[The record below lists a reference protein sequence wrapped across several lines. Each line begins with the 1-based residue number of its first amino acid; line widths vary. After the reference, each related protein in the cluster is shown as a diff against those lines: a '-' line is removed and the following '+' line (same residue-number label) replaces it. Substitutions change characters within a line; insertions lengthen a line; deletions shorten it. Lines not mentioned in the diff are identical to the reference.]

1 MTRDDILSFLKAH
14 KQELRQGYGVTQM
27 GLFGSYARQAENE
40 DSDIDIV
47 VEFEADKKTLRNFFG
62 FKRYLEEN
70 LGNSVDLGIE
80 SALKPIVRNAVTK
93 DIIYV

>member
-14 KQELRQGYGVTQM
+14 QQEMRRGYGVKRI

-40 DSDIDIV
+40 DTDIDIV
-47 VEFEADKKTLRNFFG
+47 VEFEADKKNLPNFFG

-80 SALKPIVRNAVTK
+80 SALKPIVRNAVKK

>member
-14 KQELRQGYGVTQM
+14 KQEMRRGYGVKRI

-47 VEFEADKKTLRNFFG
+47 VEFEADKKTYGISSGLNDILR
-62 FKRYLEEN
+62 KT
-70 LGNSVDLGIE
+70 SGIL
-80 SALKPIVRNAVTK
+80 SIWASRVH
-93 DIIYV
+93 

>member
-14 KQELRQGYGVTQM
+14 KQEMRRGYGVKRI

-47 VEFEADKKTLRNFFG
+47 VEFEADKKNLRNFFG

-80 SALKPIVRNAVTK
+80 SALKPIVRNAVK
-93 DIIYV
+93 KNIIYV

>member
-14 KQELRQGYGVTQM
+14 QQEMRRGYGVKRI

-47 VEFEADKKTLRNFFG
+47 VEFETENKTLRNFFG
-62 FKRYLEEN
+62 FKRYLEHN
-70 LGNSVDLGIE
+70 LGKSVDLGIE
-80 SALKPIVRNAVTK
+80 SALKPVVRDTATK

>member
-14 KQELRQGYGVTQM
+14 QQEMRRGYGVKRI

-47 VEFEADKKTLRNFFG
+47 VEFEADKKKPTEFLR
-62 FKRYLEEN
+62 
-70 LGNSVDLGIE
+70 V
-80 SALKPIVRNAVTK
+80 
-93 DIIYV
+93 